1 MERQSRDPRY
11 PFPIRPSNKLIAR
24 GFCCRL
30 RDFSSCSPPGEKR
43 RGVRSRSP
51 TPPLGSASPVMASRS
66 KDDKPNSAE
75 KAEASSTPQQ
85 AGGRRTASTPAA
97 GFPANPFDFSSMQNL
112 LNDPTIKEMAEQ
124 IATDPV
130 FSQMA
135 EQLQKSVHSVGQ
147 EGVPPL
153 DPQQYMSTMQQVM
166 QNPQFMNMAERLGN
180 AIMQDPGMSSVLE
193 SLTNPAQ
200 KEQIEERMSRMKEDP
215 SLKTILEE
223 IESGGPSAMMK
234 YWNDPEVLQKLG
246 QAMGVGLAG
255 DGVSST
261 ELSGPEEAED
271 EGGYEDESIV
281 HHTASIGDVEGLK
294 KALDSG
300 SDKDEE
306 DSEGRRA
313 LHFAC
318 GYGEVKCAQILLEA
332 GATVNVLDKNKNTP
346 LHYAAGY
353 GRKECVALLL
363 EHGASVTLQNLDG
376 KTAIDVAKLNNQDE
390 KGRSGNIIG
399 F

>member
-1 MERQSRDPRY
+1 IKSA
-11 PFPIRPSNKLIAR
+11 I
-24 GFCCRL
+24 
-30 RDFSSCSPPGEKR
+30 FS
-43 RGVRSRSP
+43 
-51 TPPLGSASPVMASRS
+51 
-66 KDDKPNSAE
+66 DDKPNSAE

-112 LNDPTIKEMAEQ
+112 LNEVSHVSLLVVFVIYSLMQDPTIKEMAEQ

-234 YWNDPEVLQKLG
+234 Y
-246 QAMGVGLAG
+246 
-255 DGVSST
+255 
-261 ELSGPEEAED
+261 
-271 EGGYEDESIV
+271 
-281 HHTASIGDVEGLK
+281 
-294 KALDSG
+294 
-300 SDKDEE
+300 
-306 DSEGRRA
+306 
-313 LHFAC
+313 
-318 GYGEVKCAQILLEA
+318 
-332 GATVNVLDKNKNTP
+332 
-346 LHYAAGY
+346 
-353 GRKECVALLL
+353 
-363 EHGASVTLQNLDG
+363 
-376 KTAIDVAKLNNQDE
+376 
-390 KGRSGNIIG
+390 
-399 F
+399 